1 MTITAYNMT
10 AGIAG
15 AGFTARLV
23 LILSARGDE
32 PGLPSHLL
40 RS

>member
-1 MTITAYNMT
+1 MTNTAYNTT

-15 AGFTARLV
+15 AGLTARLV
-23 LILSARGDE
+23 LIIDARDDG